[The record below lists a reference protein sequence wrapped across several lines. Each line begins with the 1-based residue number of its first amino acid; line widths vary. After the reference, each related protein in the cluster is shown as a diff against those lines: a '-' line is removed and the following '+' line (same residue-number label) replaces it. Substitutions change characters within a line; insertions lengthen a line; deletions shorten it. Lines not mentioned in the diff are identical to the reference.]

1 VSDLTA
7 HRWARRSLLAV
18 GAASVGLL
26 LAGTP
31 ARGMPITVGELSFTV
46 PETVRPVSA
55 AGLDAFGRG
64 WQWRGRG
71 ALPGVD
77 GRAAPV
83 VLARAD
89 IASIDPQE
97 ILGLLLATAAA
108 GSLPGLELGNRR
120 VRSMPGGGDQTRID
134 LGYAVARALPFHGT
148 ILIATRAEPP
158 AAVLVVVGSEALTAG
173 TIDGIL
179 DSAQWQA

>member
-1 VSDLTA
+1 MSDLTA
-7 HRWARRSLLAV
+7 RRGTRRSLLAV
-18 GAASVGLL
+18 GVASTGLL
-26 LAGTP
+26 LARTP
-31 ARGMPITVGELSFTV
+31 AHGVPITVGELSFTV
-46 PETVRPVSA
+46 PDTVRPVPA

-71 ALPGVD
+71 APPSAD

-89 IASIDPQE
+89 IASTDPQE
-97 ILGLLLATAAA
+97 ILGLLLANAAA
-108 GSLPGLELGNRR
+108 GSLPGLEVGDRR

-134 LGYAVARALPFHGT
+134 LAYAVARSVPFHGT
-148 ILIATRAEPP
+148 MLIATREEPP

-173 TIDGIL
+173 TIDGVL
-179 DSAQWQA
+179 DSARWRA